1 MPELKGF
8 HSPVGRRG
16 TRTQDCL
23 LLFLIALVAVF
34 PGASAASA
42 AEPESGVFRILSEG
56 RQIGAEKFTITG
68 GSAGFEAEG
77 ELELETPGSPK
88 VSERC
93 SMRLD
98 ANLRPSYYERRQEA
112 PQKGTLTAKFETS
125 GTTLSSQTEAGTQDQ
140 IFYLSDHDLVVLDTN
155 FFHHYAFLIRL
166 YNRSRPG
173 PQSFTVFIPQE
184 ALPGT
189 ISLAFQGKES
199 VTAGNTTEELDHFQA
214 TTEEVKIEIWA
225 TLEGE
230 IQRLLIPQANLEIV
244 RQK

>member
-8 HSPVGRRG
+8 SPVGMREA
-16 TRTQDCL
+16 RTQRCLELFLVL
-23 LLFLIALVAVF
+23 LLAAF
-34 PGASAASA
+34 PGALAASA
-42 AEPESGVFRILSEG
+42 AETESGVFLILSEG
-56 RQIGAEKFTITG
+56 RRIGAEKFTVTRG
-68 GSAGFEAEG
+68 LAGFEAEG
-77 ELELETPGSPK
+77 ELQLEPPGGPK

-93 SMRLD
+93 SLRLD
-98 ANLRPSYYERRQEA
+98 ANLRPSSYERRQEA
-112 PQKGTLTAKFETS
+112 PKKGTLTAKFETS
-125 GTTLSSQTEAGTQDQ
+125 GTTLTSQTEAGTQDQ
-140 IFYLSDHDLVVLDTN
+140 IFYLPDHDLVVLDTN

-166 YNRSRPG
+166 YNRSGPG
-173 PQSFTVFIPQE
+173 PQPFTVFIPQE

-199 VTAGNTTEELDHFQA
+199 VPVGNTTEELDHFQV

-225 TLEGE
+225 TPEGE